1 METCAQ
7 PGCSGSIDDG
17 YCNACG
23 MASAHAASAG
33 TTGSAAATHGHAG
46 AGSARTGSS
55 RTPSTRSG
63 RSTRSSRT
71 GSTRSTRSTSR
82 GIGGGRPLARPPL
95 APQDPLAA
103 LVAGTVPERKRICS
117 NCDSPLK
124 REEGFCAK
132 CGQGY
137 SFKAS
142 LAAGDIVAGKYEI
155 KGTVAFG
162 GLGWIYLALDTVL
175 NRWVIL
181 KGLLNSKD
189 PHMLEVA
196 VQERE
201 YLAAVKHPNIVGI
214 YDFVTHGN
222 EGFIVMEYVNGK
234 TLMALR
240 KDHGGPL
247 PPAEAISYILEI
259 LPAFQY
265 LADGGL
271 VYCDFKPENVM
282 VEEETVKLID
292 LGAVRGEDDTGGD
305 IYGSKGYT
313 APEARDAPT
322 ASSDLYSVARALA
335 VLVASFD
342 FQGTHEFEIPR
353 RDEHEAFLRH
363 ESLHSFLVKATRKDP
378 GERFQTATE
387 MADQLLGVLREVLGG
402 AGDLGHVESV
412 LFDRDSDREV
422 ESGEERSSGGLPH
435 VRVDRDDPAADIIV
449 AAGAVHEPARRK
461 AMFERAL
468 KTHPASLELQ
478 LRLVDEMV
486 RLGDYAGAERRLARD
501 RPTVSRR
508 LALCVVSRARAPG
521 ARANPGNAG
530 DVSIDRRRAPGRAR
544 AEAGPRTCLRGV
556 GPARARDSLLR
567 RGVARRCELHQ
578 RRSRA
583 CALPPAKERQG
594 RRGRGV
600 PPRPGD
606 VEPVRQRADGAG
618 AHPCRAGSAPTWEDV
633 GEGGEALVSLD
644 GTVDGIA
651 YHELRA
657 EVYAGAPRCRTPRPR
672 HGRRPYGAST
682 PAQRAPLRGAEA
694 ELRTCARYSRTDE
707 ARWAYVDR
715 ANTVRPMTWT

>member
-1 METCAQ
+1 MASCAQ
-7 PGCSGSIDDG
+7 PGCSGTIEDG

-23 MASAHAASAG
+23 MAAAHAAAAPAAPPAG
-33 TTGSAAATHGHAG
+33 HPATA
-46 AGSARTGSS
+46 SARTGSA
-55 RTPSTRSG
+55 RTPSTRSA
-63 RSTRSSRT
+63 RSTRSTRS
-71 GSTRSTRSTSR
+71 GSTRSTRSSSR

-95 APQDPLAA
+95 APQDPLAS
-103 LVAGTVPERKRICS
+103 LVPGAVPERKRRCS
-117 NCDSPLK
+117 NCDAPLK
-124 REEGFCAK
+124 REEGFCAT
-132 CGQGY
+132 CGQNY
-137 SFKAS
+137 SFKAT
-142 LAAGDIVAGKYEI
+142 LAAGDRVADKYEI

-189 PHMLEVA
+189 AHMLEVA

-214 YDFVTHGN
+214 YDFVTHGT

-240 KDHGGPL
+240 KEHGGPL

-265 LADGGL
+265 LSDGGL

-292 LGAVRGEDDTGGD
+292 LGAVRREDDTGGD

-313 APEARDAPT
+313 APEAREAPT

-342 FQGTHEFEIPR
+342 FQGAHEYELPPQK
-353 RDEHEAFLRH
+353 EHEAFTRH
-363 ESLHSFLVKATRKDP
+363 ESLYRFLVKATRKDP

-422 ESGEERSSGGLPH
+422 ESGDERTPTGLPH
-435 VRVDRDDPAADIIV
+435 LRVDRDDPAADIII
-449 AAGAVHEPARRK
+449 AAGAVLEPTRRK

-486 RLGDYAGAERRLARD
+486 RLGDFAGAENRLAEVAKRSPGDWRFAWYRGRALLAQGRTQETLATFQSIVDELPGELAPKHALGRAYEASGLLERAIHYYDAVSRADAGFTSAALALARCLERKNDKAGAAEAYRRVPATSSRYAGAQMALARALVSAD
-501 RPTVSRR
+501 PAPTWKDVID
-508 LALCVVSRARAPG
+508 
-521 ARANPGNAG
+521 AG
-530 DVSIDRRRAPGRAR
+530 DAMVSID
-544 AEAGPRTCLRGV
+544 
-556 GPARARDSLLR
+556 
-567 RGVARRCELHQ
+567 
-578 RRSRA
+578 
-583 CALPPAKERQG
+583 
-594 RRGRGV
+594 
-600 PPRPGD
+600 
-606 VEPVRQRADGAG
+606 GA
-618 AHPCRAGSAPTWEDV
+618 A
-633 GEGGEALVSLD
+633 
-644 GTVDGIA
+644 DGIA

-657 EVYAGAPRCRTPRPR
+657 VVYAAGAVLAEGRAPSAPHALMAVGARPR
-672 HGRRPYGAST
+672 LL
-682 PAQRAPLRGAEA
+682 RAGAEA
-694 ELRTCARYSRTDE
+694 ELRTCARYAKTDA

-715 ANTVRPMTWT
+715 ANAVRPMTWT